1 MRAVKYEKEAKKGI
15 KHRFG
20 FNLKMPLEDMIKPEN
35 MKKITE
41 KYEKLGNRTSARKS
55 RKLIEMV

>member
-20 FNLKMPLEDMIKPEN
+20 FNLKMPIEDVIKPEN
-35 MKKITE
+35 MKKIQKSMKNSETE
-41 KYEKLGNRTSARKS
+41 PVQESPVN
-55 RKLIEMV
+55 